1 MKKEVTEI
9 INKARLENTTK
20 ADVFAQELL
29 DLFIVRL
36 SLPDSE
42 INQKAEDYADALNL
56 TDELQRE
63 ACTED
68 LKAAAKWRWKEIL
81 KVLNDNEA

>member
-1 MKKEVTEI
+1 MKDELLKI
-9 INKARLENTTK
+9 LEDTNANHIDAET
-20 ADVFAQELL
+20 ALEQVL

-42 INQKAEDYADALNL
+42 INDKAEEYADALNL
-56 TDELQRE
+56 TDALQRE

-68 LKAAAKWRWKEIL
+68 LKATAKWRWLEIE
-81 KVLNDNEA
+81 KVLKGNEA